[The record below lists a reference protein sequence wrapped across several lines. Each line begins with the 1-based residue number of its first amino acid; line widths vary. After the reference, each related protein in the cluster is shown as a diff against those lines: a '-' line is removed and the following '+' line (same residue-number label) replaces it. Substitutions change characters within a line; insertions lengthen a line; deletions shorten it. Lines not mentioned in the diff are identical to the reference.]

1 MIVCPVCKTHNDE
14 FAIRCIACG
23 SYVQDRVPT
32 LDLFSMLWLMIE
44 SPAQA
49 FRKIILSEH
58 KNYVLVIGLF
68 LGLAASFILMWTK
81 QSGNS
86 FDNLFP
92 AMAFGTLIGVL
103 LSIPLT
109 LILTLGIHFVSVVF
123 GGKGKV
129 KESYGVVGWSFVPMI
144 FLVVFVLP
152 LQLAAL
158 GLYAF
163 SSNPSAYQVKPVV
176 TSVLLGLEGLLILWS
191 MVLLGIGIS
200 MVHRFAFVKSII
212 VVTIVTGT
220 IGYGI
225 FLIYSSFNI

>member
-14 FAIRCIACG
+14 FAIRCISCG

-32 LDLFSMLWLMIE
+32 LDLFSVLWLMIE
-44 SPAQA
+44 SPSQA

-68 LGLAASFILMWTK
+68 LGIAASFILMWAK

-92 AMAFGTLIGVL
+92 AMAFGTMIGVL
-103 LSIPLT
+103 LALPLT
-109 LILTLGIHFVSVVF
+109 LLLTLCMHYIAVLI
-123 GGKGKV
+123 GGKGKL
-129 KESYGVVGWSFVPMI
+129 KETYGVVGWSFMPMI

-163 SSNPSAYQVKPVV
+163 SSNPSAYQMKPVV
-176 TSVLLGLEGLLILWS
+176 TAVLLGLEGLLILWS
-191 MVLLGIGIS
+191 IVLLGIGMS
-200 MVHRFAFVKSII
+200 MVHRFAIVKSVIM
-212 VVTIVTGT
+212 VTAVTGAV
-220 IGYGI
+220 GYGI

>member
-14 FAIRCIACG
+14 YAIRCISCG

-68 LGLAASFILMWTK
+68 LGIAASFILMWAK

-109 LILTLGIHFVSVVF
+109 LLLTLCIHSVSVLV
-123 GGKGKV
+123 GGKGKFR
-129 KESYGVVGWSFVPMI
+129 ESYGVVGWSFVPMI

-158 GLYAF
+158 GLFAF

-176 TSVLLGLEGLLILWS
+176 TIVLLGLEGLLILWS
-191 MVLLGIGIS
+191 IVLLGIGIS
-200 MVHRFAFVKSII
+200 MVHRFTLLKSVIMAS
-212 VVTIVTGT
+212 VVTGVV
-220 IGYGI
+220 GYGI